1 MKYYSSFGVNQFI
14 ICCGYK
20 GYVIKEYFSNYFLHN
35 SDVTFDMEKNAMEV
49 HDNFS
54 EPWRVS
60 LIDTGSHTQTGG
72 RLKRVFDHIKH
83 EEFFLFTY
91 GDGLSDVNI
100 DKLISYHR
108 EHNKL
113 ATLTAVKPP
122 GRYGALSAPS
132 GKVEKFI

>member
-1 MKYYSSFGVNQFI
+1 
-14 ICCGYK
+14 
-20 GYVIKEYFSNYFLHN
+20 
-35 SDVTFDMEKNAMEV
+35 MEV

-72 RLKRVFDHIKH
+72 RLKRVLHIKH
-83 EEFFLFTY
+83 EEFFLSH

-122 GRYGALSAPS
+122 GRYGAVRPIRKSR
-132 GKVEKFI
+132 KFIEKDGDKISLWRFFCFIARSC

>member
-1 MKYYSSFGVNQFI
+1 MYLTI
-14 ICCGYK
+14 
-20 GYVIKEYFSNYFLHN
+20 SNTK
-35 SDVTFDMEKNAMEV
+35 V
-49 HDNFS
+49 
-54 EPWRVS
+54 
-60 LIDTGSHTQTGG
+60 
-72 RLKRVFDHIKH
+72 
-83 EEFFLFTY
+83 FLFTY

-132 GKVEKFI
+132 GKVEKFIEKPDGDGVSLMEVFCLSPEVVEFIEGDATAWEGRHLTS